1 MPFDASN
8 VIASAGAVL
17 NVADQALIE
26 LLTEM
31 DGSGKTQTSV
41 SVTSTTS
48 SDVAAIAAQNQ
59 AISNAVS
66 VASQIMM
73 ASLQNQ
79 QKLASAQ
86 TR

>member
-1 MPFDASN
+1 MPFDSTN

-17 NVADQALIE
+17 NMADQSLID

-31 DGSGKTQTSV
+31 DGNGNTQTSV

-48 SDVAAIAAQNQ
+48 TDVAAIAAQNQ
-59 AISNAVS
+59 AINNAVS

-73 ASLQNQ
+73 TSLQNQ
-79 QKLASAQ
+79 QKLAAAQ